1 MPIKCRVMDAEL
13 IERIETFVEHT
24 ASVVLGGAV
33 GFAVYC
39 LLGVR
44 MSVPQ
49 LLACAAGTGGAL
61 AYLATSL
68 ALRSM
73 VPRSESFTVSTFRPR
88 EFNSIEA
95 DELILT
101 DTDRLDAHELVLTD
115 MDRLEMVSQKAEKQ
129 PLVLDDILA
138 EIDSD
143 ARVVRLFDRKAMP
156 TPGQLKSRIDDHLG
170 RDTSMRTPDASIA
183 LSEALA
189 ELRRSLR

>member
-1 MPIKCRVMDAEL
+1 MPINPRVMNAEL
-13 IERIETFVEHT
+13 IERIETYAERA
-24 ASVVLGGAV
+24 ASALLGGAV

-44 MSVPQ
+44 ISLPQ
-49 LLACAAGTGGAL
+49 LVACAAGSGAL
-61 AYLATSL
+61 AYLVSSF

-73 VPRSESFTVSTFRPR
+73 MPRSDPFGVSTFLPC
-88 EFNSIEA
+88 EFNFLEA
-95 DELILT
+95 DALDLT
-101 DTDRLDAHELVLTD
+101 DSDRLDAQELVLTD
-115 MDRLEMVSQKAEKQ
+115 SDRLEAASQKPEKQ

-138 EIDSD
+138 QIDAD

-170 RDTSMRTPDASIA
+170 KEAKMKTPDASAA

>member
-1 MPIKCRVMDAEL
+1 MDAEL

-44 MSVPQ
+44 ISVPQ
-49 LLACAAGTGGAL
+49 LLACAAGSGSL
-61 AYLATSL
+61 AYLASSAL
-68 ALRSM
+68 LRSM
-73 VPRSESFTVSTFRPR
+73 MPRSERFTVSTFLPR

-95 DELILT
+95 DALILTDADRLDVHELVLT
-101 DTDRLDAHELVLTD
+101 DTDRLEA
-115 MDRLEMVSQKAEKQ
+115 VSQKPEKH

-170 RDTSMRTPDASIA
+170 GGTSMRAPDASAA